1 MKARKYEMGG
11 KPPKPTIGGQQ
22 TKQTRVEQGVYP
34 IPGEYDM
41 TTAEGRKAYSDDR
54 AASRENRKEREAS
67 QRTMTVEER
76 NADNKLQGKQSQAR
90 VTTGASPAKIV
101 IGGGKGVQI
110 NPDLKAA
117 AAQRAAQTKDLRPK
131 TSSSTYQPKGPIGS
145 RNR

>member
-1 MKARKYEMGG
+1 MKARKYAAGG

-22 TKQTRVEQGVYP
+22 TKQTRVEQGVNP

-41 TTAEGRKAYSDDR
+41 TTASGRKAYSDDR
-54 AASRENRKEREAS
+54 REAQQNRIARKENQGDMTAKE
-67 QRTMTVEER
+67 RT
-76 NADNKLQGKQSQAR
+76 ADNQLMGKQAQAM

-117 AAQRAAQTKDLRPK
+117 AGQRGAQTKDLRPK
-131 TSSSTYQPKGPIGS
+131 AGS
-145 RNR
+145 ATVFPRTRKPMNP